1 MLAVVGGHVDAVSL
15 LLERE
20 ATVDM
25 ADHQGMTALHLGV
38 SFLISDIFKSRICK
52 DFSLIL
58 IKNANKMQY
67 KICSLKC
74 IQTFRAAA

>member
-38 SFLISDIFKSRICK
+38 SFLISAVFKSRICK
-52 DFSLIL
+52 DFYLIL
-58 IKNANKMQY
+58 VLIKMPIKCKTQNLQFKMY
-67 KICSLKC
+67 TNI
-74 IQTFRAAA
+74 